1 MVCREIYGT
10 VTSNVPGLK
19 NTSEKYVM
27 DSSGLYHVIPDDKT
41 VLVITPEAQYRFF
54 VNGQEY
60 EEEQFSSEDEEDEVG
75 RYKIPKEV
83 IKDSSGK
90 ALWTFPGEECDYP
103 SGYQNWSEKEQK
115 QWKSATKHELIKTY
129 GGRNNISPRM
139 LSKNVVY
146 A

>member
-19 NTSEKYVM
+19 NTGEKYVM
-27 DSSGLYHVIPDDKT
+27 DSLGLYHVIPDDKT
-41 VLVITPEAQYRFF
+41 VMVITPQAQYRLF

-60 EEEQFSSEDEEDEVG
+60 FSSDDEEDEVVK
-75 RYKIPKEV
+75 YKIPKEV
-83 IKDSSGK
+83 VKNKSGE

-103 SGYQNWSEKEQK
+103 SGYENWSEKEQK
-115 QWKSATKHELIKTY
+115 QWKSATRQELIKTY

-139 LSKNVVY
+139 LSKNVIY